1 MALPACLSAC
11 LCRQRLQK
19 VLQLPKTHPLYY
31 GCSAGYVTMFSML
44 CYSIQHSIL
53 QCSADYVAMFSS
65 DTIINRLCMFDYW
78 RQQSIIQK
86 KTQRNVEYLNLVL
99 FVITLKAGLFA
110 PQNLKDS
117 QKCIKGKKNH
127 CFSIYFYF

>member
-1 MALPACLSAC
+1 
-11 LCRQRLQK
+11 
-19 VLQLPKTHPLYY
+19 
-31 GCSAGYVTMFSML
+31 MFSML
-44 CYSIQHSIL
+44 CYNIQQAIL

-99 FVITLKAGLFA
+99 FVITLKAGLFG

-117 QKCIKGKKNH
+117 QKCIKGKKIIVFQFIFIFKQ
-127 CFSIYFYF
+127 FSCQNDPVLLLGSRRSFRHKDPQV